1 MDRKPFETNGG
12 SVIGVSNPKP
22 PSIDQT
28 GDSSGLHY
36 VDVEEPE
43 SLDGAQGTSS
53 AAKPRRLFRGLLIF
67 AVLLLV
73 AVGFFLWI
81 GGGSKKKINLAVRD
95 RSPQAEQLS
104 GQKTDDV
111 TAQAIA
117 EVRGA
122 ASASPTPSPVGM
134 PSVGAATAQDTMPVT
149 VPLGGTVTGVE
160 SPATPIPSGGSPGA
174 SAGSSEKASQRN
186 TERSIR
192 CAPAQ
197 KPVVPQ
203 SKQPSSPDL
212 ARSGAGAL
220 PPLSTTLET
229 SVPVPPFGV
238 MLPVRT
244 LGAIFTLRPSLS
256 RFALTRDLR
265 GNGWAMRKGTIL
277 IGQQMGSQLDRAYVS
292 LMGFIDPGSG
302 KLVKLTGD
310 ALGADG
316 APGLRGKRKQLSSRW
331 ARILSRGASAAVTLG
346 QAALSRG
353 GGTVINLP
361 GVVSPEI
368 QGLSPNLVNNREFV
382 EVSAGSPAF
391 ILVTDLP
398 KEIRGVDPKPTTEG
412 GASSLSDEELAKLLT
427 GGVDPKPTATDGGG
441 SSLGDEE
448 LAKLLTRGSSDAI
461 RAALPRMTPQLRRI
475 AEAVLRESS
484 TSDVVEGSKQK

>member
-1 MDRKPFETNGG
+1 MR
-12 SVIGVSNPKP
+12 SC
-22 PSIDQT
+22 
-28 GDSSGLHY
+28 
-36 VDVEEPE
+36 PE
-43 SLDGAQGTSS
+43 ARRAPIE
-53 AAKPRRLFRGLLIF
+53 AAIL
-67 AVLLLV
+67 
-73 AVGFFLWI
+73 
-81 GGGSKKKINLAVRD
+81 
-95 RSPQAEQLS
+95 
-104 GQKTDDV
+104 
-111 TAQAIA
+111 
-117 EVRGA
+117 
-122 ASASPTPSPVGM
+122 
-134 PSVGAATAQDTMPVT
+134 
-149 VPLGGTVTGVE
+149 
-160 SPATPIPSGGSPGA
+160 
-174 SAGSSEKASQRN
+174 
-186 TERSIR
+186 
-192 CAPAQ
+192 
-197 KPVVPQ
+197 
-203 SKQPSSPDL
+203 PDL

-292 LMGFIDPGSG
+292 LMGFIDPGTG

-398 KEIRGVDPKPTTEG
+398 KDTR
-412 GASSLSDEELAKLLT
+412 
-427 GGVDPKPTATDGGG
+427 GVDPKPTATDGGG